1 MLFPRD
7 MYVINIPFHQCG
19 SKHSVSMKCATPAVY
34 TQENT
39 DEHQTSSGAGRKQQ
53 SLLTEN
59 SGGTNL
65 PCLLP
70 VFLRTKVGTVETV
83 RQVGK
88 VVLF

>member
-1 MLFPRD
+1 
-7 MYVINIPFHQCG
+7 
-19 SKHSVSMKCATPAVY
+19 MKCATPAVY